1 MRYLAWIF
9 CFLLIGC
16 TSEIKKIYYQLPMT
30 SSLVTKKSDFL
41 TQKQLWVQTVQLSGI
56 LATNGI
62 TYQTSDVNYVNASNH
77 LWASPLEQQLM
88 QNLVNQLSISLP
100 NRLVSAQQIE
110 NRPDSL
116 NVILIAFH
124 GRYDGKVI
132 IQGNWI
138 YKSDKGIIKQDFSL
152 LLDQDENGYS
162 ALVRRLGRG
171 WAQIGKSIARQLSI
185 EYVKYLHIQQLDNR
199 NRFKKKDLVLKPTSI
214 LK

>member
-1 MRYLAWIF
+1 MRYLAWIL

-16 TSEIKKIYYQLPMT
+16 SSGIEKSYYQLPT
-30 SSLVTKKSDFL
+30 TPSLVTKKSDLL

-56 LATNGI
+56 LAANGI
-62 TYQTSDVNYVNASNH
+62 TYQTSDVNYVSANNH

-88 QNLVNQLSISLP
+88 QNLVNQLSIMLP
-100 NRLVSAQQIE
+100 NRLVSAQPLE

-116 NVILIAFH
+116 NVFLTAFH

-138 YKSDKGIIKQDFSL
+138 YKSDKGIIKRDFSL

-162 ALVRRLGRG
+162 ALVRTLARG
-171 WAQIGKSIARQLSI
+171 WTQVGQSIASQLS
-185 EYVKYLHIQQLDNR
+185 
-199 NRFKKKDLVLKPTSI
+199 
-214 LK
+214 

>member
-1 MRYLAWIF
+1 MRYLAWIL

-16 TSEIKKIYYQLPMT
+16 SSGIEKSYYQLPT
-30 SSLVTKKSDFL
+30 TPSLVTKKSDLL

-56 LATNGI
+56 LAANGI
-62 TYQTSDVNYVNASNH
+62 TYQTSDVNYVNANNH

-88 QNLVNQLSISLP
+88 QNLVNQLSIMLP
-100 NRLVSAQQIE
+100 NRLVSAQPLE

-116 NVILIAFH
+116 NVFLTAFH

-138 YKSDKGIIKQDFSL
+138 YKSDKVIIKRDFSL

-162 ALVRRLGRG
+162 ALVRTLARG
-171 WAQIGKSIARQLSI
+171 WTQVGQSIASQLS
-185 EYVKYLHIQQLDNR
+185 
-199 NRFKKKDLVLKPTSI
+199 
-214 LK
+214 

>member
-1 MRYLAWIF
+1 MRYLVWIF
-9 CFLLIGC
+9 YFLLIGC
-16 TSEIKKIYYQLPMT
+16 SSGIKNSYYQLPT
-30 SSLVTKKSDFL
+30 TPSLVTKKSDLL

-56 LATNGI
+56 LASNGI

-88 QNLVNQLSISLP
+88 QNLVNQLSIGLP
-100 NRLVSAQQIE
+100 NRLVSAQPLE

-138 YKSDKGIIKQDFSL
+138 YKSDKGIIKQDFNL

-162 ALVRRLGRG
+162 ALVRMLGRG
-171 WAQIGKSIARQLSI
+171 WGQIGESIASQLSLESI
-185 EYVKYLHIQQLDNR
+185 KYYP
-199 NRFKKKDLVLKPTSI
+199 FSS
-214 LK
+214 

>member
-1 MRYLAWIF
+1 MMRYLAWIL

-16 TSEIKKIYYQLPMT
+16 SSGIEKSYYQLPT
-30 SSLVTKKSDFL
+30 TPSLVTKKSDLL

-56 LATNGI
+56 LAANGI
-62 TYQTSDVNYVNASNH
+62 TYQTSDVNYVNANNH

-88 QNLVNQLSISLP
+88 QNLVNQLSIMLP
-100 NRLVSAQQIE
+100 NRLVSAQPLE

-116 NVILIAFH
+116 NVFLTAFH

-138 YKSDKGIIKQDFSL
+138 YKSDKVIIKRDFSL

-162 ALVRRLGRG
+162 ALVRTLARG
-171 WAQIGKSIARQLSI
+171 WTQVGQSIASQLS
-185 EYVKYLHIQQLDNR
+185 
-199 NRFKKKDLVLKPTSI
+199 
-214 LK
+214 